1 MTADD
6 AFELERQLHELEER
20 LMGPGTRSSRRNI
33 EELLA
38 EEFVEIGSSGTE
50 YDRESVISA
59 MVLEKPVAWSI
70 ANFKA
75 RALGENV
82 ALVTYTATKSAGPSS
97 VRCSIWK
104 RYGSQ
109 WKIVFHQGTSV
120 HDLQPTHL
128 R

>member
-1 MTADD
+1 MTAEA

-20 LMGPGTRSSRRNI
+20 LMRPGTRSSRRNL
-33 EELLA
+33 EELIA
-38 EEFVEIGSSGTE
+38 EEFVEIGTSGTE

-59 MVLEKPVAWSI
+59 MALEQPTAWSI

-82 ALVTYTATKSAGPSS
+82 VLVTYTATKSGGDSS

-104 RYGSQ
+104 RQGSQ
-109 WKIVFHQGTSV
+109 WRVVFHQGTRV
-120 HDLQPTHL
+120 QQ
-128 R
+128 